1 MHIFRAVDGTLL
13 NALTVLVG
21 GLIGWKIGDRIPP
34 RIAESLFSVLGLFT
48 ILIGLL
54 DAFTTRNAL
63 IVLGALL
70 VGTLLGELADLD
82 GALARFGDRLQKR
95 FSEHGSPVGEAWVT
109 SSLVFC
115 VGPLSILGSF
125 ANGLHGDATTLA
137 VKATLDGFAALAF
150 SATLGWGVLLSI
162 GTILI
167 YQGALSLGASL
178 LAPLLA
184 SNPEAITELTA
195 TGGLILVGLGMKLLK
210 LRNFRVASMLPALI
224 VAPAIVFGLY
234 AASHL
239 LR

>member
-82 GALARFGDRLQKR
+82 GALARFGDRLQRR
-95 FSEHGSPVGEAWVT
+95 FSENGSPVGEAWVT

-178 LAPLLA
+178 LAPLLS